1 MKKSRDAGLGTRD
14 SGGARATPRLSV
26 RCTVSPQP
34 HAGSES
40 RTTPRNQRG
49 VALLVVMWA
58 CTLLA
63 ILLGGYAALAKTEGM
78 QASYQFQ
85 QTRAHYAAEAGI
97 MRAIYALQAPNNN
110 DRWIADGRVYPF
122 VYDDAKVGVSIISES
137 GKVDI
142 NAASPD
148 VLTNLLRNVGVDAQH
163 AAAIAQAIVDWR
175 SFPMTPQQTTQ
186 RAAAYTAAGRDY
198 GPRNGP
204 FASIEELQMVLGM
217 NPDIYGAVAPYI
229 TIWSGRAS
237 PDPNTAPLLA
247 LASIPPGTNLQ
258 QAAAIIAARSA
269 NATPGA
275 GVGLAVNNGITHSI
289 RSEAVLAD
297 GTRAVLRATIRLQGF
312 RPGSQAFAV
321 LRWQEGDGE

>member
-1 MKKSRDAGLGTRD
+1 MMMGKR
-14 SGGARATPRLSV
+14 
-26 RCTVSPQP
+26 
-34 HAGSES
+34 H
-40 RTTPRNQRG
+40 QRG
-49 VALLVVMWA
+49 VALLLVMWA

-63 ILLGGYAALAKTEGM
+63 ILLGGYAVLAHTEGL

-85 QTRAHYAAEAGI
+85 QTRAHYAAEAGM
-97 MRAIYALQAPNNN
+97 MRAIYALQAPNVN
-110 DRWIADGRVYPF
+110 DRWVADGRVYPF
-122 VYDDAKVGVSIISES
+122 AYDGAKVGVSITSEN

-148 VLTNLLRNVGVDAQH
+148 ILVNLFRNAGVDAPH
-163 AAAIAQAIVDWR
+163 AAQIAQAIVDWR
-175 SFPMTPQQTTQ
+175 SFPMSQQQAAQ
-186 RAAAYTAAGRDY
+186 RAAVYAAAGRDY

-204 FASIEELQMVLGM
+204 FASVEELQMVLGM
-217 NPDIYGAVAPYI
+217 TAPLYDAVAPYV

-247 LASIPPGTNLQ
+247 LASIPPGMDLQ
-258 QAAAIIAARSA
+258 QAAAMIAARPA
-269 NATPGA
+269 AAATNAPIGL
-275 GVGLAVNNGITHSI
+275 VGNNGITHSI

-297 GTRAVLRATIRLQGF
+297 GTRAVLRATVRLQGF